1 MAVVRYLVDDVD
13 AAVAFYTELL
23 DFDLV
28 EHMGPPFAQLRY
40 GDLDLWL
47 SGPRSSA
54 AKPMPDGRQPAA
66 GGWNRLVIE
75 VRDIEPVV
83 SKLLKANVP
92 FRNSIVSG
100 PGGSQVLCDD
110 PSGNPVEI
118 FQPR

>member
-1 MAVVRYLVDDVD
+1 MATVRYLVDDVD
-13 AAVAFYTELL
+13 AAVTFYTDLLGFELE
-23 DFDLV
+23 
-28 EHMGPPFAQLRY
+28 EHMGPPFAIVIY
-40 GDLDLWL
+40 GDLTLWL

-75 VRDIEPVV
+75 VTDIEPVI
-83 SKLLKANVP
+83 SRLLKASVP
-92 FRNSIVSG
+92 FRNSMVAG
-100 PGGSQVLCDD
+100 PGGSQVLCED